1 MDQVPQRKR
10 ADGLSELTFAMLKP
24 ETVRL
29 NLMGKV
35 IESLEER
42 RLKIVAMKLI
52 KITRKQAEKL
62 YEMHRGKPFYRE
74 LVNHIL
80 SGPVVV
86 MVVKGNNA
94 VKGLR
99 QIVGA
104 TDPAKAESGTIRGDY
119 GISTTENIIHAA
131 DSLENAEREIKIF
144 LSPDEILS

>member
-1 MDQVPQRKR
+1 MT
-10 ADGLSELTFAMLKP
+10 DGLSELTFAILKP
-24 ETVRL
+24 ESARL
-29 NLMGKV
+29 NLIGKV
-35 IESLEER
+35 IERLEER

-131 DSLENAEREIKIF
+131 DSHENAEREIKIF